1 MKLKPLFLLS
11 ALLSSPCFA
20 APPPPLRDANEA
32 ELSAKAVELFEAKDF
47 KGSLF
52 ILKQM
57 QPKIIAGKDA
67 GMISLLGYAALN
79 AGESQLAIDSFKLAA
94 EWTEDEEFF
103 FALSDTYVQLK
114 QPEEAKK
121 VLESLPQSKDR
132 DRKLD
137 ELLGVE
143 VNALFQSGQYGA
155 AEKMLL
161 DSKFP
166 LGASNLELL
175 GWIQLRLGKLA
186 EAAASFEA
194 SYRKKPSR
202 GAAQGLAFSHQR
214 LKSTD
219 KLIVLADSLKG
230 PLLDLTQDPAV
241 RESIA
246 AGKLNRIG
254 VDADGKLTLAGAGSY
269 APPDPGL
276 SVAVGPAYRQRN
288 GDDGQGKLDVVG
300 VTAVAEWVDDKNR
313 VTIRARQFQ
322 ADNGETREDGL
333 SSVYALL
340 RHQGDEG
347 LEYSAGLG
355 ISPAGGAI
363 SPTPV
368 GELGVASYGAENGW
382 NAQLFR
388 RTNEESILSM
398 SGLYD
403 PVSRQTW
410 GQVMENGL
418 TLGGYYTL
426 PDMLKDWKAEGSL
439 TVSQLEGQGVAD
451 NQKLAFW
458 GRALRPIDGV
468 DGLRA
473 GAVLYASAFDKNLSY
488 YTPGFGGYFSP
499 EASVNIT
506 PALVY
511 EGALGDVELKTQ
523 AGLGW
528 GYAKQ
533 ASADGNPLT
542 GQDPGKYPGGSSS
555 GLASFLDLDAQLPLD
570 KSWTLGLN
578 LGGQSSPDYEEWYAW
593 LYARY
598 YFGSPSASSAPK
610 AADDGAAPKS
620 DTTEVKPAQP

>member
-1 MKLKPLFLLS
+1 M
-11 ALLSSPCFA
+11 
-20 APPPPLRDANEA
+20 RDANEG
-32 ELSAKAVELFEAKDF
+32 ELAAKAGDLFQAKDY
-47 KGSLF
+47 KGALL

-67 GMISLLGYAALN
+67 GLISLLGYAALN
-79 AGESQLAIDSFKLAA
+79 AGEDQLAIDSFKMAA

-121 VLESLPQSKDR
+121 VLNSLPKSKDR

-143 VNALFQSGQYGA
+143 VNAIFQSGQYSA

-161 DSKFP
+161 DSKAP
-166 LGASNLELL
+166 LGAGNLELL

-194 SYRKKPSR
+194 SYRKKPSQ

-219 KLIVLADSLKG
+219 KLVVLADSLKG
-230 PLLDLTQDPAV
+230 PLLELTNDPAV
-241 RESIA
+241 RETIA
-246 AGKLNRIG
+246 SGQLNRIG
-254 VDADGKLTLAGAGSY
+254 VDGKGKLTLANAGSY
-269 APPDPGL
+269 SPPNPGL
-276 SVAVGPAYRQRN
+276 SVTVGPNIRQRN
-288 GDDGQGKLDVVG
+288 GDNGQGKLEVAG
-300 VTAVAEWVDDKNR
+300 ATAVAEWVGESHQLSVK
-313 VTIRARQFQ
+313 ARQFQ
-322 ADNGETREDGL
+322 ADNGEIRENNL
-333 SSVYALL
+333 SSIYALW
-340 RHQGDEG
+340 RHQSAHG

-355 ISPAGGAI
+355 ISPAGGVI
-363 SPTPV
+363 TTTPIA
-368 GELGVASYGAENGW
+368 ELGIASYGAESGW
-382 NAQLFR
+382 NAQIFR

-403 PVSRQTW
+403 PQSKYSW

-418 TLGGYYTL
+418 TLGGYFTL
-426 PDMLKDWKAEGSL
+426 PDALKDWKAEGSL
-439 TVSQLEGQGVAD
+439 TLSQLEGKNVAD

-458 GRALRPIDGV
+458 GRLTRPIEDV
-468 DGLRA
+468 EGLRA
-473 GAVLYASAFDKNLSY
+473 GLVLYSSAFDKNLSY

-506 PALVY
+506 PALIY
-511 EGALGDVELKTQ
+511 EGSLGALELKTQ

-533 ASADGNPLT
+533 ASADGNPLS

-555 GLASFLDLDAQLPLD
+555 GLASFLDVDARLPLD
-570 KSWTLGLN
+570 KNWALGLN

-593 LYARY
+593 FYARY
-598 YFGSPSASSAPK
+598 SFGASAPSLAAK
-610 AADDGAAPKS
+610 ASHETSPQS
-620 DTTEVKPAQP
+620 EQTEVKPVAQ